1 MGKYEEIG
9 AEIGRLVDEKNLK
22 YGASFDKTGDL
33 LRIICPEGIGAD
45 QYDDVLF
52 FARMSD
58 KIFRVFTDKDAFS
71 ESPYRDM
78 AGYCL
83 LAAARV
89 EEKQKMA
96 HPDNRQTTM
105 DMWDEDFEPEIFT
118 EFEKSRVSEAYVRE
132 IVKMMQRTGMI

>member
-33 LRIICPEGIGAD
+33 LRIICPEGVRAD

-58 KIFRVFTDKDAFS
+58 KIFRVFTDKDAFG

-83 LAAARV
+83 LAAARA
-89 EEKQKMA
+89 EEKRKRVDDQ
-96 HPDNRQTTM
+96 QTTL
-105 DMWDEDFEPEIFT
+105 DTFDDVEPEVFT
-118 EFEKSRVSEAYVRE
+118 ETQMSRDLE
-132 IVKMMQRTGMI
+132 ILIKDIAKATRRVDRLLDN